1 MLLRIR
7 PLMLVL
13 LVLALALPMRLHG
26 LMMAGSAHAAAGLH
40 ESAPPCHDAEGHAP
54 ANLLLVAHEPHHAL
68 PAEPSPDSLA
78 PDADAPDNSAP
89 AGKPGH
95 ASLHCATAGMV
106 LPVRVVDVPAP
117 HSLAIEALRPTE
129 MPPGDGLAPPRQ
141 ERPPRARA

>member
-26 LMMAGSAHAAAGLH
+26 LMLAGPVHAASSQHGA
-40 ESAPPCHDAEGHAP
+40 APPCHDAEGHAP
-54 ANLLLVAHEPHHAL
+54 GHALPAAHEPHQPVPVA
-68 PAEPSPDSLA
+68 PSPDTDMPES
-78 PDADAPDNSAP
+78 PAP
-89 AGKPGH
+89 AGKATH

-106 LPVRVVDVPAP
+106 VPVRAVDVPAP
-117 HSLAIEALRPTE
+117 HSLAIEALRPAE

-141 ERPPRARA
+141 ERPPRPFT